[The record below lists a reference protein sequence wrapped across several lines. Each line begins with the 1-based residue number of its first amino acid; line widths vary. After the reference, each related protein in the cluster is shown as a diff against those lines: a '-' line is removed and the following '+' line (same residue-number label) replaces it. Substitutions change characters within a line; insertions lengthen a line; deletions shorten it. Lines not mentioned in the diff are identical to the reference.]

1 MTLDKIRVVIADD
14 HLVVRE
20 GLRAV
25 LSTEPDIEVVGEASD
40 GREALR
46 LTQELLPDV
55 VLTDVKMGDSDGVT
69 ATRHIRTA
77 CPSTKVIV
85 FTNYD
90 EDEIVFSAIRA
101 GASGYLMKEVTSDQL
116 VNAIRTVAQ
125 GYSLM
130 YPSVAKRVLEEFAQ
144 TTPAPAEQEA
154 EAPGIAQLTA
164 RERQVLRLIA
174 QGRSNKE
181 IGGELEIAERTVK
194 THISNIFAKLELSD
208 RTQAAIF
215 AHKRGLS

>member
-1 MTLDKIRVVIADD
+1 MVIADD

-25 LSTEPDIEVVGEASD
+25 LSSEPDIEVVGEASD

-69 ATRHIRTA
+69 ATRRIRTA

-101 GASGYLMKEVTSDQL
+101 GASGYLLKEVTGDQL
-116 VNAIRTVAQ
+116 VNAVRTVAQ

-130 YPSVAKRVLEEFAQ
+130 YPSVAKRVLEELAQ
-144 TTPAPAEQEA
+144 KTPAPAEQEA
-154 EAPGIAQLTA
+154 EAPGIAQLTT
-164 RERQVLRLIA
+164 RERQILRLIA

-181 IGGELEIAERTVK
+181 IGGELGIAERTVK